1 FKEDRML
8 PTLAICAMLHPALQD
23 QRPEIQT
30 AALTVEAAAPG
41 KPIDPRLYG
50 IFFEE
55 INNAGDGGIYAELL
69 RNRSFE
75 DGDTPNHWKAGDG
88 SAIRIVGRQPATRFN
103 RRALEVRFG
112 GRGSVANEGYWG
124 VAVRSGWA
132 YDLSVQARSLRGR
145 VAVTGRIVSE
155 KGAELAAASLGEL
168 GDRWAE
174 LSASLR
180 PKATD
185 GKARLVLEFRTA
197 GEGLVQV
204 DHASLFPK
212 KTFRNRKNGL
222 RPDLAQLLADLKP
235 AFVRFPGG
243 CWVEGDTMATA
254 YRWKTTIGPLFERR
268 TQPNLWG
275 YQSTNGLGF
284 HEYLQ
289 MAEDIGAEPLFVIN
303 VGMAHRDHV
312 PMDQMDEFVQDALD
326 AIEYA
331 NGPADSKWGA
341 LRAANGHPKPFGL
354 RLIEIGN
361 ENGGPLYAERYRL
374 FVEAIRA
381 RHPEVQVIANVWG
394 GYPREPRADF
404 IDEHYYSN
412 PEFFFD
418 AATKYDTYDRKGP
431 KVYVGEYAVTQ
442 GCGQGNL
449 IAAVAEA
456 AFMTGMER
464 NSDVVAM
471 ASYAPLFANVNHK
484 GWNPD
489 LICFDGLRAY
499 GTPSYYVQK
508 LFAHN
513 RGDRSLPVRVQQP
526 PAKPIA
532 IRGGVGVGTW
542 HTQAEYRAL
551 KVTVGGRTVLDDP
564 TGATLQREGSTW
576 SLNGA
581 LRQTGNGEG
590 TRAVA
595 GRRDWG
601 DLEFSLQARKV
612 SGDEGFLI
620 LFGVTGQNDYLWL
633 NLGGWGNSRHAVEHA
648 TSGARRVVADRRG
661 SIETGRWYDIRVE
674 TRGPRYRCYLDGEL
688 ILEGELRDTPKV
700 FASATKDLKT
710 GELILKLVNG
720 ALEPVRLNV
729 DLKGL
734 REGPLSGSVETLT
747 SAKPTDENSLEE
759 PRKVAPH
766 KTPFRANGPKFERRL
781 PAHSVTV
788 IRIRP

>member
-1 FKEDRML
+1 MF
-8 PTLAICAMLHPALQD
+8 PTLAILAMLHPALQP
-23 QRPEIQT
+23 QRPEIET
-30 AALTVEAAAPG
+30 AALTVQADARG

-55 INNAGDGGIYAELL
+55 INHAGDGGLYAELL

-75 DGDTPNHWKAGDG
+75 DADAPNHWKAGDG
-88 SAIRIVGRQPATRFN
+88 SSIRIVGKEPAARFN
-103 RRALEVRFG
+103 RRALEVRFER
-112 GRGSVANEGYWG
+112 RGSVSNEGYWG

-132 YDLSVQARSLRGR
+132 YDLSVQARSLRGQ
-145 VAVTGRIVSE
+145 AEATARIVSE
-155 KGAELAAASLGEL
+155 KGAELAAAKLGGL
-168 GDRWAE
+168 TDDWSQLRAT
-174 LSASLR
+174 LR

-185 GKARLVLEFRTA
+185 GKARLVLEFQSS
-197 GEGLVQV
+197 GEGLVQI
-204 DHASLFPK
+204 DHASLFPQR
-212 KTFRNRKNGL
+212 TFKNRKNGL
-222 RPDLAQLLADLKP
+222 RTDLAQMLADLKP
-235 AFVRFPGG
+235 AFLRFPGG
-243 CWVEGDTMATA
+243 CWVEGDTMAVA
-254 YRWKTTIGPLFERR
+254 YRWKTTIGPVFERR

-289 MAEDIGAEPLFVIN
+289 LAEDIGAEPLFVIN
-303 VGMAHRDHV
+303 VGMAHRDHI
-312 PMDQMDEFVQDALD
+312 PMDQMGEFVQDALD

-331 NGPADSKWGA
+331 NGPVDSKWGA
-341 LRAANGHPKPFGL
+341 LRAANGHPEPFNL

-381 RHPEVQVIANVWG
+381 KHPEVEIIANVWG
-394 GYPREPRADF
+394 GYPREPRADL
-404 IDEHYYSN
+404 IDEHYYSG
-412 PEFFFD
+412 PQFFFD
-418 AATKYDTYDRKGP
+418 AATKYDNYDRREP

-471 ASYAPLFANVNHK
+471 SSYAPLFANVNHK
-484 GWNPD
+484 VWNPD

-508 LFAHN
+508 LFSHN
-513 RGDRSLPVRVQQP
+513 RGDRSLPVEVRQP
-526 PAKPIA
+526 PAKPIE
-532 IRGGVGVGTW
+532 IRGGIGVGTW
-542 HTQAEYRAL
+542 RTQSEFRNL
-551 KVTVGGRTVLDDP
+551 KVTMDGRTVLEDP
-564 TGATLQREGSTW
+564 TGATLTRQGQTW

-612 SGDEGFLI
+612 SGDEGFLV

-633 NLGGWGNSRHAVEHA
+633 NLGGWGNTRHAVEHA
-648 TSGARRVVADRRG
+648 VSGGKRVVADRQGR
-661 SIETGRWYDIRVE
+661 IETGRWYDVRVE
-674 TRGPRYRCYLDGEL
+674 TRGSRFRCFLDGEL

-720 ALEPVRLNV
+720 ALEPIRLDV

-734 REGPLSGSVETLT
+734 PNRPLAGSVETLT
-747 SAKPTDENSLEE
+747 SAKPTDENSLED

-766 KTPFRANGPKFERRL
+766 KTPFRALGPKFERRL

>member
-1 FKEDRML
+1 MAFKEDRML

-168 GDRWAE
+168 TDQWTD

-222 RPDLAQLLADLKP
+222 RPDLAQMLADLKP

-331 NGPADSKWGA
+331 NGSADSK
-341 LRAANGHPKPFGL
+341 
-354 RLIEIGN
+354 
-361 ENGGPLYAERYRL
+361 
-374 FVEAIRA
+374 
-381 RHPEVQVIANVWG
+381 
-394 GYPREPRADF
+394 
-404 IDEHYYSN
+404 
-412 PEFFFD
+412 
-418 AATKYDTYDRKGP
+418 
-431 KVYVGEYAVTQ
+431 
-442 GCGQGNL
+442 
-449 IAAVAEA
+449 
-456 AFMTGMER
+456 
-464 NSDVVAM
+464 
-471 ASYAPLFANVNHK
+471 
-484 GWNPD
+484 
-489 LICFDGLRAY
+489 
-499 GTPSYYVQK
+499 
-508 LFAHN
+508 
-513 RGDRSLPVRVQQP
+513 
-526 PAKPIA
+526 
-532 IRGGVGVGTW
+532 
-542 HTQAEYRAL
+542 
-551 KVTVGGRTVLDDP
+551 
-564 TGATLQREGSTW
+564 
-576 SLNGA
+576 
-581 LRQTGNGEG
+581 
-590 TRAVA
+590 
-595 GRRDWG
+595 
-601 DLEFSLQARKV
+601 
-612 SGDEGFLI
+612 
-620 LFGVTGQNDYLWL
+620 
-633 NLGGWGNSRHAVEHA
+633 
-648 TSGARRVVADRRG
+648 
-661 SIETGRWYDIRVE
+661 
-674 TRGPRYRCYLDGEL
+674 
-688 ILEGELRDTPKV
+688 
-700 FASATKDLKT
+700 
-710 GELILKLVNG
+710 
-720 ALEPVRLNV
+720 
-729 DLKGL
+729 
-734 REGPLSGSVETLT
+734 
-747 SAKPTDENSLEE
+747 
-759 PRKVAPH
+759 
-766 KTPFRANGPKFERRL
+766 
-781 PAHSVTV
+781 
-788 IRIRP
+788 

>member
-1 FKEDRML
+1 MFS
-8 PTLAICAMLHPALQD
+8 TLAICAMLQPALQD
-23 QRPEIQT
+23 QRPQIQT
-30 AALTVEAAAPG
+30 AALTVEATAPG
-41 KPIDPRLYG
+41 KPIDSRLYG

-55 INNAGDGGIYAELL
+55 INCAGDGGLYAELL

-75 DGDTPNHWKAGDG
+75 DGDRPNHW
-88 SAIRIVGRQPATRFN
+88 SALEGASIRVVERQPSTRFN
-103 RRALEVRFG
+103 QRALEVRFDK
-112 GRGSVANEGYWG
+112 RGAVANEGYWG
-124 VAVRSGWA
+124 VAVRSGWS
-132 YDLSVQARSLRGR
+132 YDLSVRARSLRGPSK
-145 VAVTGRIVSE
+145 VTARIVSE
-155 KGAELAAASLGEL
+155 KGADLASTPVGEL
-168 GDRWAE
+168 GDGWSE
-174 LSASLR
+174 LKATLR
-180 PKATD
+180 SKATD
-185 GKARLVLEFRTA
+185 GKARLVLEFQA
-197 GEGLVQV
+197 SGENLVQI
-204 DHASLFPK
+204 DHASLFPQR
-212 KTFRNRKNGL
+212 TFKNRKNGL
-222 RPDLAQLLADLKP
+222 RADLAQMLADLKP
-235 AFVRFPGG
+235 AFLRFPGG
-243 CWVEGDTMATA
+243 CWVEGDRMATA
-254 YRWKTTIGPLFERR
+254 YRWKTTIGPAFERR

-275 YQSTNGLGF
+275 YLSTNGLGF

-289 MAEDIGAEPLFVIN
+289 LAEDIGAEPMFVIN
-303 VGMAHRDHV
+303 AGMAHRDHI

-331 NGPADSKWGA
+331 NGPVDSKWGA

-354 RLIEIGN
+354 KLIEIGN

-381 RHPEVQVIANVWG
+381 KYPDVEIIANVWG
-394 GYPREPRADF
+394 GYPREPKADF
-404 IDEHYYSN
+404 LDEHYYSG
-412 PEFFFD
+412 PQFFFD
-418 AATKYDTYDRKGP
+418 AATKYDSYDRREP
-431 KVYVGEYAVTQ
+431 RVYVGEYAVTQ

-513 RGDRSLPVRVQQP
+513 RGDRSLPVSVKQP
-526 PAKPIA
+526 PAKPID

-542 HTQAEYRAL
+542 RTQAEFRNL
-551 KVTVGGRTVLDDP
+551 KVTIGGRTVLDDS
-564 TGATLQREGSTW
+564 TGETLNRQGQTW
-576 SLNGA
+576 SLNGV

-595 GRRDWG
+595 GSATWG
-601 DLEFSLQARKV
+601 DLVYSVQARKI
-612 SGDEGFLI
+612 SGDEGFLV
-620 LFGVTGQNDYLWL
+620 LFGVTGRDDYLWL
-633 NLGGWGNSRHAVEHA
+633 NLGGWGNTRHAVEHA
-648 TSGARRVVADRRG
+648 VSGGKRVVADRRG
-661 SIETGRWYDIRVE
+661 QIETGRWYDVRVE
-674 TRGPRYRCYLDGEL
+674 TNGPRFRCFLDGEL
-688 ILEGELRDTPKV
+688 ILEGELKETAKV
-700 FASATKDLKT
+700 FASATRDRKT
-710 GELILKLVNG
+710 GDLILKLVNG
-720 ALEPVRLNV
+720 ALEPVRLDV

-734 REGPLSGSVETLT
+734 PDRPLSGSIETLT

-759 PRKVAPH
+759 PRKVVPH
-766 KTPFRANGPKFERRL
+766 KTPFRANGPRFERRL